1 MLVQSVPT
9 GKYFFYPQEGISL
22 DDVEEKYVL
31 LNKMRRI
38 IFVGTTSDECEA
50 ERKTIFEQQSSEK
63 GNKERPNKKKKW
75 IPKQFE
81 NLKRI
86 GNEQHFPGHQ
96 VTGEEIIE
104 IFGIRG
110 GQFGNWTNNLER
122 QHSLNYTFDAF
133 ADLAEV
139 LGIERT
145 SISLPGLSRGGLGL
159 AFGARGRGDAV
170 AHYEPIQEVINIT
183 KLRGA
188 GSLGHEWSHA
198 LDHLIAQKYHLRG
211 FASESFHGSQ
221 AVPDTFHKVMDCIYW
236 DENGNRTIYL
246 RNSKL
251 FDGMYSSCGH
261 GYWTSPCE
269 LFARAFSCY
278 LTDKFKEKGMRNDY
292 LNGHSESYT
301 FGPIHAYPLGE
312 ERTRIN
318 QAIDAL
324 IEDLKKKEIFIE
336 AKPVRTSNISVKKP
350 KAVSQK
356 ISYNFKVSQNGQ
368 FSFI

>member
-1 MLVQSVPT
+1 M
-9 GKYFFYPQEGISL
+9 
-22 DDVEEKYVL
+22 
-31 LNKMRRI
+31 
-38 IFVGTTSDECEA
+38 
-50 ERKTIFEQQSSEK
+50 
-63 GNKERPNKKKKW
+63 
-75 IPKQFE
+75 
-81 NLKRI
+81 
-86 GNEQHFPGHQ
+86 
-96 VTGEEIIE
+96 
-104 IFGIRG
+104 
-110 GQFGNWTNNLER
+110 
-122 QHSLNYTFDAF
+122 
-133 ADLAEV
+133 
-139 LGIERT
+139 
-145 SISLPGLSRGGLGL
+145 
-159 AFGARGRGDAV
+159 

-292 LNGHSESYT
+292 LNGHSESYN

-318 QAIDAL
+318 QAIDTL
-324 IEDLKKKEIFIE
+324 IKK
-336 AKPVRTSNISVKKP
+336 
-350 KAVSQK
+350 
-356 ISYNFKVSQNGQ
+356 
-368 FSFI
+368 

>member
-1 MLVQSVPT
+1 M
-9 GKYFFYPQEGISL
+9 
-22 DDVEEKYVL
+22 
-31 LNKMRRI
+31 
-38 IFVGTTSDECEA
+38 
-50 ERKTIFEQQSSEK
+50 
-63 GNKERPNKKKKW
+63 
-75 IPKQFE
+75 
-81 NLKRI
+81 
-86 GNEQHFPGHQ
+86 
-96 VTGEEIIE
+96 
-104 IFGIRG
+104 
-110 GQFGNWTNNLER
+110 
-122 QHSLNYTFDAF
+122 
-133 ADLAEV
+133 
-139 LGIERT
+139 
-145 SISLPGLSRGGLGL
+145 
-159 AFGARGRGDAV
+159 

-246 RNSKL
+246 RDSKL

-292 LNGHSESYT
+292 LNGHSESYN

-336 AKPVRTSNISVKKP
+336 AKPVRTSNIPVKKT
-350 KAVSQK
+350 KVVSQK